1 MLAVVPPA
9 HTNILLIADASVRFD
24 LGESPFASVFV
35 SGCVRLRPLQT
46 VCSGQ
51 LEKASGGKWACA
63 LGCVRLGPFQIL
75 GASVTV
81 RSNGR

>member
-1 MLAVVPPA
+1 M
-9 HTNILLIADASVRFD
+9 ASVRFN
-24 LGESPFASVFV
+24 LWERPFASVLV

-75 GASVTV
+75 EETVTV
-81 RSNGR
+81 RLIGR